1 MTGDEFP
8 PQLLDPH
15 ETLVVELTPAGR
27 GAVAV
32 VLAAGPDATRA
43 VDQCFMAVRGRPL
56 ADAPNGRILLG
67 RWGGPDGE
75 ELVVCRRD
83 ERHVEIH
90 CHGGMAAVAS
100 VISQLERQGCR
111 RILWQEWLRRT
122 SADPI
127 RTAAQIALS
136 QAPTARTATILLDQ
150 YHGALATA
158 IRAAS
163 EAISAGEWQRA
174 GEVIN
179 AVLAHRDVGAHL
191 TTPWQVVLAGPPNV
205 GKSSLMNSLAG
216 YERAIVS
223 PLHGT
228 TRDVVTT
235 LTAIDGWPVRL
246 SDTAGLRTPQDA
258 IESAGV
264 ALATEAIAR
273 ADMVLLVHDATCSTA
288 IDEPASET
296 TAAANEGTLSCLP
309 ERTHLIHVWNKI
321 DLVANPWRSVLA
333 SEIRA
338 GSPSERH
345 GEKVVFT
352 SAITGAGIAQL
363 VNAISQAI
371 VSVAPAAGDA
381 VPFSTEQVAALAA
394 ASTAIAS
401 RNARAACR
409 VLNSLLKKGTGSRN
423 T

>member
-1 MTGDEFP
+1 
-8 PQLLDPH
+8 
-15 ETLVVELTPAGR
+15 
-27 GAVAV
+27 
-32 VLAAGPDATRA
+32 
-43 VDQCFMAVRGRPL
+43 
-56 ADAPNGRILLG
+56 
-67 RWGGPDGE
+67 
-75 ELVVCRRD
+75 
-83 ERHVEIH
+83 
-90 CHGGMAAVAS
+90 MAAVAS

-228 TRDVVTT
+228 TRDIVTT
-235 LTAIDGWPVRL
+235 LTAFDGWPVRL

-273 ADMVLLVHDATCSTA
+273 ADLVLLVHDATRSTA

-296 TAAANEGTLSCLP
+296 TAAADEGTLSCLP
-309 ERTHLIHVWNKI
+309 ETTHLIHVWNKI
-321 DLVANPWRSVLA
+321 DLVADPRRSVLA

-338 GSPSERH
+338 GSASKRR
-345 GEKVVFT
+345 GEKIVFT
-352 SAITGAGIAQL
+352 SAITGDGIAQL

-401 RNARAACR
+401 RNAGAACR
-409 VLNSLLKKGTGSRN
+409 VLDPLLATC
-423 T
+423 